1 MEALN
6 GLGFFAAGKLTL
18 ASTGSPLLPPTST
31 MPTGLADK
39 GLRARSEVGGRAL
52 SVAALDGSDPRV
64 GVSLLSMNSDEKAAA
79 GI

>member
-18 ASTGSPLLPPTST
+18 ASTGSPLFPPTST
-31 MPTGLADK
+31 IPTGLADK
-39 GLRARSEVGGRAL
+39 GLRARSAVGGRAL
-52 SVAALDGSDPRV
+52 SVAALDGSDLKV
-64 GVSLLSMNSDEKAAA
+64 GVSFLSMKSDEKAAA